1 MLVRLT
7 QTGLE
12 GKFKKIMDSNPN
24 TELKKLPG
32 KDIEIELN
40 KLGKG
45 DNFQVF
51 KEQALMAAEFQSQGR
66 ITVMYSTFPYHTSPL
81 AINVA
86 SNTML
91 RYLGN
96 TNKEL
101 RVTNH
106 PLPADTSALKDLYQP
121 QFNSFEDITSG
132 FSKFVTLAVCLVTA
146 TFAVPPTEERICSVI
161 SHIHIL
167 LHSSNSNFT
176 ILVNEY
182 W

>member
-1 MLVRLT
+1 M

-12 GKFKKIMDSNPN
+12 GKFKKIMNSNPN

-32 KDIEIELN
+32 KDIDTELN

-51 KEQALMAAEFQSQGR
+51 KEQALMAAEFQSQDR
-66 ITVMYSTFPYHTSPL
+66 ITVMYSTFRDHTSPL

-91 RYLGN
+91 RHLGN

-101 RVTNH
+101 RITNH
-106 PLPADTSALKDLYQP
+106 PLPADATTLEHLYQP
-121 QFNSFEDITSG
+121 QFASFSSISQI
-132 FSKFVTLAVCLVTA
+132 FSDFITLALSLVSA
-146 TFAVPPTEERICSVI
+146 TYVVVATEEKICSVI
-161 SHIHIL
+161 P
-167 LHSSNSNFT
+167 
-176 ILVNEY
+176 Y
-182 W
+182 YA